1 MAPGKTSMSAQRAT
15 VVTLFVVCVVASVVA
30 QERSARIVSIVP
42 ALTEALFAVG
52 AGAQVVGVGTF
63 DTTPPE
69 VASRPRVGGLLD
81 PDLERIF
88 ALRPDLVVLYGSQ
101 TDQQSQLVRA
111 GIDVFPYAH
120 GGLTE
125 TLATLR
131 DLAVRVGRSRAG
143 DTLVRNLESR
153 LTMLRKQT
161 AGRPRPRVLLVFG
174 REPGSL
180 RNIYASGGTGF
191 LHDLLEAA
199 GGRNVF
205 ANVARESVQLTS
217 EAILAAAPEVILEL
231 TYDDR
236 MTAATQA
243 SEVAVWTRLPSVPA
257 VRGRRVYLLLGN
269 HFVQPGPRIADAAV
283 EMARALHPDVFQ

>member
-131 DLAVRVGRSRAG
+131 DLAV
-143 DTLVRNLESR
+143 
-153 LTMLRKQT
+153 
-161 AGRPRPRVLLVFG
+161 
-174 REPGSL
+174 
-180 RNIYASGGTGF
+180 
-191 LHDLLEAA
+191 
-199 GGRNVF
+199 
-205 ANVARESVQLTS
+205 
-217 EAILAAAPEVILEL
+217 
-231 TYDDR
+231 
-236 MTAATQA
+236 
-243 SEVAVWTRLPSVPA
+243 
-257 VRGRRVYLLLGN
+257 
-269 HFVQPGPRIADAAV
+269 
-283 EMARALHPDVFQ
+283 